1 MNGSSEQSSSC
12 LMVLTRVCQV
22 IIGDALLWPAW
33 PHLGDVASRFEQ
45 VPGASSYTEAAMAMA
60 TLLQFTQGLG
70 AQIHRRVHAAYPSC
84 AGACAFNPAAH
95 FVPARIDPAN
105 PERWKPGEAM
115 RAWTRDFGQAFARA
129 HQRPVSERARERLRA
144 DLADTITLA
153 AVARHEGCSL
163 AVLHRRF
170 ANESGETP
178 GRFRTRM
185 RASKAVDLL
194 RNTDWKA
201 EAVARDVGWK
211 SKKDLYKV
219 LKRLTGLT
227 PAEIRSLSQTDVDS
241 LVDRLNRDR

>member
-1 MNGSSEQSSSC
+1 MP
-12 LMVLTRVCQV
+12 R
-22 IIGDALLWPAW
+22 IRPA
-33 PHLGDVASRFEQ
+33 
-45 VPGASSYTEAAMAMA
+45 
-60 TLLQFTQGLG
+60 
-70 AQIHRRVHAAYPSC
+70 PSC
-84 AGACAFNPAAH
+84 VEGRA
-95 FVPARIDPAN
+95 PARSIP
-105 PERWKPGEAM
+105 RRTSCR
-115 RAWTRDFGQAFARA
+115 RASIRRIRNAGSRARRCA
-129 HQRPVSERARERLRA
+129 RERARERLRA

-170 ANESGETP
+170 ASESGETP
-178 GRFRTRM
+178 GQFRTRM
-185 RASKAVDLL
+185 RASKAVELL